1 MILFLPPAPH
11 TGAFFNKI
19 RDKLSDIDTRAGT
32 YPGYGEVPSATAA
45 SIEAYAASVLP
56 LDAGTRLIGF
66 HTGCLVAIEIA
77 LQTSD
82 ISSDI
87 GSLILVDIPHFDD
100 LTKQKY
106 AAGLDADNREQ
117 DAFRAAFAYD
127 LDGALTRLS
136 HKVICI
142 ATQSSLFEPTVKVAK
157 QIKESQLIERRDI
170 TKPVFETTAMADLI
184 RSLVL

>member
-1 MILFLPPAPH
+1 VILFLPPAPH
-11 TGAFFNKI
+11 TGAFFDKI

-32 YPGYGEVPSATAA
+32 YPGYGGVPSTTAA

-56 LDAGTRLIGF
+56 LDSGTRLIGF

-82 ISSDI
+82 I

-100 LTKQKY
+100 VTKQKY

-142 ATQSSLFEPTVKVAK
+142 ATQSSLFEPTVKAGK

-170 TKPVFETTAMADLI
+170 TKPVFETTAMAELI